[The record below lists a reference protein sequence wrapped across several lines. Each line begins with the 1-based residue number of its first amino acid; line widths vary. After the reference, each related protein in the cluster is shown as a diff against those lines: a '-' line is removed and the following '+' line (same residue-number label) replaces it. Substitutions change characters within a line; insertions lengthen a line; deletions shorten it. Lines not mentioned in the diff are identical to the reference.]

1 MAISTYQV
9 DNVLK
14 AYNKQIRLNRHASA
28 SRSALRGTEHYVD
41 VVSLSTDP
49 GKNDAYQ
56 KISYSLLEVI
66 LKGRV

>member
-1 MAISTYQV
+1 MTISTYQV

-14 AYNKQIRLNRHASA
+14 AYNKQIKLNRHASA
-28 SRSALRGTEHYVD
+28 SRSLKGTEHYVD
-41 VVSLSTDP
+41 VVSLSND
-49 GKNDAYQ
+49 GDKKDAYQ